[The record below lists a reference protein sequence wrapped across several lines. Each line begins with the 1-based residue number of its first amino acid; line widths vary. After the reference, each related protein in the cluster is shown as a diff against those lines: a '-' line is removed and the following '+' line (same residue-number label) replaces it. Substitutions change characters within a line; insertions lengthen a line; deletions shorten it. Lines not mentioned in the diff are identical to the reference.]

1 MAQTG
6 GHMRSIDLN
15 SDLGEGFGPW
25 AMGDDAAMLGLV
37 TSANVACG
45 GHASDPE
52 TMFAT
57 LRLAAQN
64 GVTVGAHPGYN
75 DREGFG
81 RRIIPMSPPEIT
93 RMVAAQIGT
102 LMALAALAGTKV
114 AYVKAHGALAN
125 HAAETPA
132 VAAAIVAAVLA
143 ISPKL
148 ALLAI
153 SGTCQED
160 AAHAVS
166 CPVYSEIFADRAYLS
181 TGRLVPRSRPDA
193 MISDAKAATARLL
206 GFLDTGLM
214 PVVDGDPIPLAAH
227 SICIHGDSPHAVAM
241 AQDIRARLAAAG
253 VTLAPFLRP

>member
-25 AMGDDAAMLGLV
+25 SMGDDATMLGLV
-37 TSANVACG
+37 TSANIACG

-64 GVTVGAHPGYN
+64 GVTVGAHPGYA

-81 RRIIPMSPPEIT
+81 RRIIPMTGPEIT
-93 RMVAAQIGT
+93 RMVAGQIGT
-102 LMALAALAGTKV
+102 LMGLAALAGTKV

-132 VAAAIVAAVLA
+132 VAQAIVAALRA
-143 ISPKL
+143 ISPDL

-153 SGTCQED
+153 SGTCQD
-160 AAHAVS
+160 QAARAAG
-166 CPVYSEIFADRAYLS
+166 CPVYSEIFADRGYLS
-181 TGRLVPRSRPDA
+181 TGRLVPRNRPDA
-193 MISDAKAATARLL
+193 MIVDAKVATMRLL
-206 GFLDTGLM
+206 EFIDTGLM
-214 PVVDGDPIPLAAH
+214 PVVDGDPIALDAH

-241 AQDIRARLAAAG
+241 AQEIRARLTAEG
-253 VTLAPFLRP
+253 VTLAPFLRV

>member
-1 MAQTG
+1 MMGQYGPTSERARR
-6 GHMRSIDLN
+6 GH
-15 SDLGEGFGPW
+15 EP
-25 AMGDDAAMLGLV
+25 V
-37 TSANVACG
+37 
-45 GHASDPE
+45 
-52 TMFAT
+52 
-57 LRLAAQN
+57 
-64 GVTVGAHPGYN
+64 
-75 DREGFG
+75 
-81 RRIIPMSPPEIT
+81 RR
-93 RMVAAQIGT
+93 Q
-102 LMALAALAGTKV
+102 
-114 AYVKAHGALAN
+114 AHGALAN

-214 PVVDGDPIPLAAH
+214 PVVDGDPISLAAH
-227 SICIHGDSPHAVAM
+227 SICIHGDSPHAVSM
-241 AQDIRARLAAAG
+241 EQDIRAGLAAAW